1 MNPPTYGILQVRR
14 ILKQQKKRIDSTK
27 EGVIIMIDQGKL
39 RIYYLLAALRAKNIQ
54 GCSMISAIKIG
65 W

>member
-1 MNPPTYGILQVRR
+1 
-14 ILKQQKKRIDSTK
+14 
-27 EGVIIMIDQGKL
+27 MIDQGKL